1 MISTEVTRY
10 CNKVKMAAED
20 LEEAT
25 SYVVNIR
32 WLLEG
37 IILPSVGFIGIVG
50 KYFKHV
56 LMTNSQRVNQLTMQ
70 DIKVLL
76 KDDQ

>member
-1 MISTEVTRY
+1 
-10 CNKVKMAAED
+10 MAAED

-25 SYVVNIR
+25 SYVVN
-32 WLLEG
+32 
-37 IILPSVGFIGIVG
+37 ILPSVGFIGIVG

-56 LMTNSQRVNQLTMQ
+56 LMTNSQRVNQLKMQ